1 MGRTRKPLSE
11 QRGNLTKE
19 IQARKAAEQDMV
31 KTERAYLSQPPDWLS
46 DRAKKEYCRLY
57 QSMKDIDMLGDLD
70 ANNLAAYCNAFDNYL
85 DAAADVQKKGL
96 TIKLDD
102 KVIENPNVALQ
113 IKYAKEMREFGKQC
127 GLSIDSRL
135 KFAAVKLE
143 KAEQDIA
150 EEFGDI

>member
-19 IQARKAAEQDMV
+19 IQARRAAEQDLV
-31 KTERAYLSQPPDWLS
+31 KTECAYLSRPPDWLS

-57 QSMKDIDMLGDLD
+57 QAMKDIDMLGDLD
-70 ANNLAAYCNAFDNYL
+70 ANNLASYCNAFDNYL
-85 DAAADVQKKGL
+85 TAASDVQENGL
-96 TIKLDD
+96 TIELDD

-143 KAEQDIA
+143 KTEQDIA